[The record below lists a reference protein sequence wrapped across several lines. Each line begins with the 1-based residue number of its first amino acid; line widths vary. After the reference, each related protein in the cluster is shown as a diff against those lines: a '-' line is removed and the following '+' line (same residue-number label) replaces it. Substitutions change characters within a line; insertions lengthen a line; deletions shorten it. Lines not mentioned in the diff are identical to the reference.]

1 MRITTLIEDTIK
13 DNKGDL
19 VPEHGLSLHISF
31 SGKEILFDTGI
42 SDAFSKNADALG
54 IDLKAIHAVILS
66 HHHYDHGG
74 GLSRFFEL
82 NPEAKVYLKE
92 APRGDCYFKAL
103 LFRRKYIGLDKHL
116 FEIHPHRFTFIKE
129 FTEIMPDVYIFTRI
143 GSTYPKPKGNRYL
156 YVKKNAEWCPDDFE
170 HELIMVIKENG
181 KLVIFSGCSHN
192 SVLNMIE
199 TVAKRFDGVPIKAVI
214 GGFHLMGLPMFN
226 TMAGSR
232 SKVKGIAREIL
243 RYQIQWIYTGHCTGQ
258 KAYKV
263 LKDVIGE
270 NLKHLYTG
278 NIFEI

>member
-1 MRITTLIEDTIK
+1 MIITTLIEDTIE
-13 DNKGDL
+13 DNKGNL

-31 SGKEILFDTGI
+31 SGKGILFDTGI

-54 IDLKAIHAVILS
+54 IDLKAIQAVILS

-74 GLSRFFEL
+74 GLSRFFEI
-82 NPEAKVYLKE
+82 NPEAMVFLKE

-103 LFRRKYIGLDKHL
+103 LFPRKYIGIDNYL
-116 FEIHPHRFTFIKE
+116 FEIHPHRFIFIKD

-156 YVKKNAEWCPDDFE
+156 YVKRNAEWYLDDFE
-170 HELIMVIKENG
+170 HELIMAIKENG
-181 KLVIFSGCSHN
+181 KLVIFTGCSHN
-192 SVLNMIE
+192 GVLNMIE

-243 RYQIQWIYTGHCTGQ
+243 KYQIQWIYTGHCTGQ
-258 KAYKV
+258 KAYRV

-270 NLKHLYTG
+270 NLKHLHTG